1 MRILS
6 DRTEAKKMQERF
18 AQRVQGIE
26 ISGIRRIFE
35 AAGPDS
41 INLGLGQPDF
51 DTPQHIKDAA
61 IQAIQDGKTGYTTN
75 NGIPELRTALCEKFK
90 KENGIAYQ
98 PDQLIVTAGASE
110 ALHIVMQAL
119 VEQGDRVLC
128 QDPGFVSYAALAT
141 MAGGRPVS
149 VPLDKNLHIDVE
161 QAKALMKG
169 ARLLVLNSPG
179 NPTGA
184 VESRESIQ
192 ALVES
197 ANDHGV
203 TVVSDEVYEHFIY
216 GKKHWSAAR
225 FGEDVVTINATSKTY
240 AMTGWRLG
248 YLAAPADV
256 VGQCLKVHQYCQACA
271 TSISQYAA
279 VAAYTGD
286 QQMVK
291 VMRDEYR
298 ARRDL
303 ICRGLADL
311 GFSFPTPEGAFY
323 TFVPMKPDLTQKII
337 EKGVIVVPGTAFG
350 VNAPEYTR
358 MSYATSRENITRALD
373 RIRKA
378 TGE

>member
-1 MRILS
+1 MRTLN
-6 DRTEAKKMQERF
+6 DLGGNDMQERF
-18 AQRVQGIE
+18 AERVRGIE

-61 IQAIQDGKTGYTTN
+61 IKAIQEGKTGYTTN
-75 NGIPELRTALCEKFK
+75 NGIPELRAAICEKFK
-90 KENGIAYQ
+90 KENGISYK

-119 VEQGDRVLC
+119 VGQGDRVLC
-128 QDPGFVSYAALAT
+128 ADPGFVSYAALAT

-149 VPLDKNLHIDVE
+149 VPLDTKLHVDIEAAKNLMD
-161 QAKALMKG
+161 G
-169 ARLLVLNSPG
+169 ARVFVLNSPG

-184 VESRESIQ
+184 VESKESIR
-192 ALVES
+192 AIVEY
-197 ANDHGV
+197 ANDKGV
-203 TVVSDEVYEHFIY
+203 TIVSDEVYEHFVY
-216 GKKHWSAAR
+216 GKKHWSAAQ
-225 FGEDVVTINATSKTY
+225 FGEDVITVNATSKTY

-248 YLAAPADV
+248 YLAAQAEV
-256 VGQCLKVHQYCQACA
+256 VEQCLKVHQYCQACA

-286 QQMVK
+286 QNLVG

-303 ICRGLADL
+303 ICTSLHGM
-311 GFSFPTPEGAFY
+311 GFDFPEPEGAFY
-323 TFVPMKPDLTQKII
+323 AFVPMKPALAQKII
-337 EKGVIVVPGTAFG
+337 ERGVIIVPGAAFG
-350 VNAPEYTR
+350 VNAPEYAR
-358 MSYATSRENITRALD
+358 LSYAASRENLTRALD
-373 RIRKA
+373 RIRQA
-378 TGE
+378 MGE

>member
-1 MRILS
+1 M
-6 DRTEAKKMQERF
+6 DQRF
-18 AQRVQGIE
+18 AERVQGIE

-61 IQAIQDGKTGYTTN
+61 IKAIRDGKTGYTTN
-75 NGIPELRTALCEKFK
+75 NGIPELRTAVCEKFK
-90 KENGIAYQ
+90 RENGIAYQ
-98 PDQLIVTAGASE
+98 PDQIIVTAGASE

-119 VEQGDRVLC
+119 VGEGDKVLC

-141 MAGGRPVS
+141 IAGGRPVS
-149 VPLDKNLHIDVE
+149 VPLDKTLHIDVE

-192 ALVES
+192 ALVEF
-197 ANDHGV
+197 ANDCGV

-216 GKKHWSAAR
+216 GKRHWSAAR
-225 FGEDVVTINATSKTY
+225 FGDDMITINATSKTY

-303 ICRGLADL
+303 ICGGLADI
-311 GFSFPTPEGAFY
+311 GISFPVPEGAFY
-323 TFVPMKPDLTQKII
+323 AFVPMKPVLTQKII
-337 EKGVIVVPGTAFG
+337 EMGVIVVPGTAFG

-358 MSYATSRENITRALD
+358 LSYATSRENIKRALD
-373 RIRKA
+373 RIKKA
-378 TGE
+378 MGE